1 MNEQTKHDLEA
12 YCTYLGWVDFFEEG
26 GTIYAIPPGDA
37 SHGYEDVPRF
47 DHDLNLIVAEVAKLD
62 DVSQKLYFANLVK
75 VLGIAI
81 DETREWPCKW
91 WELLKAVS
99 QAPAAPRLR
108 ALVLTLGLGGPE
120 ADGG

>member
-62 DVSQKLYFANLVK
+62 EEDRITYLSWLMNITQGTSFDW
-75 VLGIAI
+75 I
-81 DETREWPCKW
+81 
-91 WELLKAVS
+91 
-99 QAPAAPRLR
+99 QALAAPRLR
-108 ALVLTLGLGGPE
+108 ALVLTLGLGGM
-120 ADGG
+120 